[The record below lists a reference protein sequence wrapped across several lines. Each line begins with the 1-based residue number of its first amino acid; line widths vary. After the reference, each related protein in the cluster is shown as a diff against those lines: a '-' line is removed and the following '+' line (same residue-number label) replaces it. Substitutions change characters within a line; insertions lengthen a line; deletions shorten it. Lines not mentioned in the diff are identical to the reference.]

1 MKLLKKKAVENK
13 SESIFSR
20 LFGIYSLRIGIVLFI
35 ILLFAA
41 IFAPVLTQ
49 YEPMVLSDSLL
60 SAPSNEHVFGTD
72 QFGRDLLTRILY
84 GTRTSLI
91 IGFLAAGLSGAIGI
105 IIGAISGYFG
115 GKIDAALTFLISIF
129 DMTPMFFL
137 ILIVIAMFGGS
148 ITNVII
154 VIGLT
159 TWTANARLMRAETVS
174 LRDRVFVKAAIT
186 AGEGKWRIL
195 LKHVVPNGIYPLI
208 VNTTAN
214 ISAAILMEASLS
226 FIGLGDANIISWG
239 QIVFDG
245 RSQIS
250 GAWWISTFSGIAIV
264 LTAWTFFLL
273 GDGLNRLITP
283 KLHVSGH

>member
-1 MKLLKKKAVENK
+1 MKTKAVNNK
-13 SESIFSR
+13 VLSLFTRI
-20 LFGIYSLRIGIVLFI
+20 FGIYSLRIGLVLFVL
-35 ILLFAA
+35 LLFAA

-49 YEPMVLSDSLL
+49 YEPMILGESMLA
-60 SAPSNEHVFGTD
+60 APSAEHLLGTD
-72 QFGRDLLTRILY
+72 QFGRDLFTRILY

-91 IGFLAAGLSGAIGI
+91 IGFVAAGISGAIGI

-115 GKIDAALTFLISIF
+115 GKVDAALTFLISIF

-174 LRDRVFVKAAIT
+174 LRDRVFVKAAT
-186 AGEGKWRIL
+186 TVGEGKWRIL

-239 QIVFDG
+239 QIVFEG

-250 GAWWISTFSGIAIV
+250 SAWWVSTFSGIAIV

-283 KLHVSGH
+283 KLHTSGH

>member
-1 MKLLKKKAVENK
+1 MNATIGKKKKASVGAR
-13 SESIFSR
+13 IFK
-20 LFGIYSLRIGIVLFI
+20 IYSLRIGIVMFFL
-35 ILLFAA
+35 LLFAA
-41 IFAPVLTQ
+41 LFAPVLTE
-49 YEPMVLSDSLL
+49 YDPMALGENILA
-60 SAPSNEHVFGTD
+60 APSGEHLLGTD
-72 QFGRDLLTRILY
+72 QFGRDLFTRILY

-91 IGFLAAGLSGAIGI
+91 IGFLAAGISGVIGI
-105 IIGAISGYFG
+105 VIGAISGYFG
-115 GKIDAALTFLISIF
+115 GKVDQALTFLISIF

-137 ILIVIAMFGGS
+137 ILIVIALFGGS
-148 ITNVII
+148 IINVII

-186 AGEGKWRIL
+186 TGEGRWRIL

-239 QIVFDG
+239 QIVFEG

-250 GAWWISTFSGIAIV
+250 SAWWVSTFAGIAIV

-273 GDGLNRLITP
+273 GDGLNRFITP
-283 KLHVSGH
+283 KLNNTGH